1 MSDLILS
8 GLIALLMGA
17 VGLLSYFLGKRT
29 ERNADFEKKEKTVAE
44 VRDLRNSLSDSSV
57 VDELHNKYKR

>member
-44 VRDLRNSLSDSSV
+44 VRDLRNSLSDPSV

>member
-1 MSDLILS
+1 MTDLILY

-29 ERNADFEKKEKTVAE
+29 VKNEEYERAAGSIRTANAA
-44 VRDLRNSLSDSSV
+44 RNSLRDPSV
-57 VDELHNKYKR
+57 VERLHDKYKR